1 MAEDRQN
8 WHITAMK
15 FAELLAVTVN
25 EPVFDTGLLLVGAVC
40 PGDVRRQLSRWAAAG
55 KILQLRRGLYALLAP
70 YQKVKPHP
78 FVVANHLMP
87 ASYVSAESALAYY
100 GMIPEH
106 VPLTVSV
113 TTGRPGQ
120 RQTPLGSFDHRH
132 VGPALFWGFEA
143 REVAVGQQAY
153 VATPEKALLDLV
165 HLTAGGGSEE
175 HLRGLRLQGL
185 ERLDLRRLRAF
196 ARRAGKPKLLRAAQ
210 TIEAL
215 VEEEES

>member
-1 MAEDRQN
+1 M
-8 WHITAMK
+8 
-15 FAELLAVTVN
+15 
-25 EPVFDTGLLLVGAVC
+25 
-40 PGDVRRQLSRWAAAG
+40 
-55 KILQLRRGLYALLAP
+55 
-70 YQKVKPHP
+70 
-78 FVVANHLMP
+78 
-87 ASYVSAESALAYY
+87 
-100 GMIPEH
+100 
-106 VPLTVSV
+106 
-113 TTGRPGQ
+113 
-120 RQTPLGSFDHRH
+120 
-132 VGPALFWGFEA
+132 
-143 REVAVGQQAY
+143 EVAVGQQAY